1 MEWNHIITQKE
12 VDELNE
18 LFENFHDCCLK
29 ELCFSTGG
37 FVTKTWFFRIY

>member
-12 VDELNE
+12 VEELNE

-29 ELCFSTGG
+29 ELVLPYLLVFDH
-37 FVTKTWFFRIY
+37 FHIN